1 MFECPKCHKELPDCA
16 AWCCWCGAKLVTT
29 RKPRARSNG
38 EGSVYQYGNA
48 GKWRAEIN
56 IYKDGVRYH
65 KIRSGFKTK
74 RDAVQALPEMR
85 ELVLN
90 GQEFAQ
96 DATLQELWEM
106 KEKMAAGGDTPQ
118 PEKPAPDNTPTV

>member
-1 MFECPKCHKELPDCA
+1 MVLLVRRKAGGHTEAPCPVE
-16 AWCCWCGAKLVTT
+16 
-29 RKPRARSNG
+29 R

-96 DATLQELWEM
+96 DATCRSC
-106 KEKMAAGGDTPQ
+106 GR
-118 PEKPAPDNTPTV
+118 

>member
-1 MFECPKCHKELPDCA
+1 MFECPKCHKELPDGA

-106 KEKMAAGGDTPQ
+106 ICAQRDDCNAADH
-118 PEKPAPDNTPTV
+118 A